1 MKNMSKFI
9 GILFLVFVIFL
20 VIVTIRNAKISEYNQ
35 KHMIKNDDELLGVR
49 FEVPRENKN
58 PVRVNL
64 YIPKDITEK
73 TPVIFNIHGGAFIA
87 GDADTLDSQSDRLSR
102 ELNVAVVN
110 INYTLAKDGYDMN
123 FGVDEVKDTVIYF
136 KEHADEYNIDIDK
149 FFMLGYSAGGYHAMN
164 AVVALKKDNIDVRGQ
179 ILCYSFIGEI
189 VTKYNELNEEQ
200 RKSIAP
206 TLFVLAD
213 KDPISDGSLKYEAV
227 LKENGISTKVKKFDT
242 SKHGFIEE
250 NNPEYENLKNI
261 ISKSPEQEKLA
272 REAEKYILNWINE
285 IIGK

>member
-1 MKNMSKFI
+1 MKKVLKFI
-9 GILFLVFVIFL
+9 GIIFL
-20 VIVTIRNAKISEYNQ
+20 VLVILLVVVTIRNAKINEYNQ

-49 FEVPRENKN
+49 FELPRENKN

-64 YIPKDITEK
+64 YIPKDVTEK

-102 ELNVAVVN
+102 ELNAAVVN
-110 INYTLAKDGYDMN
+110 INYTLAKGGYDID

-136 KEHADEYNIDIDK
+136 KDHAEEYNIDKDK
-149 FFMLGYSAGGYHAMN
+149 FFMLGYSAGGYHAMSS
-164 AVVALKKDNIDVRGQ
+164 VVALKKENIDVKGQ
-179 ILCYSFIGEI
+179 ILCYSFIKDI
-189 VTKYNELNEEQ
+189 VPKYNELTEEQ

-206 TLFVLAD
+206 TLFLLAD
-213 KDPISDGSLKYEAV
+213 NDPISDGSLEYESV
-227 LKENGISTKVKKFDT
+227 LKENGVHTTIKKFDV

-250 NNPEYENLKNI
+250 NNPEYEILKNI

-272 REAEKYILNWINE
+272 REAEKYIQNWINE
-285 IIGK
+285 LLVK

>member
-1 MKNMSKFI
+1 MKRVLKFI
-9 GILFLVFVIFL
+9 GIIFL
-20 VIVTIRNAKISEYNQ
+20 VLVILLAAVTIRNAKINEYNQ
-35 KHMIKNDDELLGVR
+35 NHMIKNDDELLGVR
-49 FEVPRENKN
+49 FEVPRKNKS

-64 YIPKDITEK
+64 YIPKDVNEK
-73 TPVIFNIHGGAFIA
+73 TPIIFNIHGGAFIA

-110 INYTLAKDGYDMN
+110 INYTLAKDGYDID

-136 KEHADEYNIDIDK
+136 KEHADKYNIDVSK
-149 FFMLGYSAGGYHAMN
+149 FFMLGYSAGGYHAMS
-164 AVVALKKDNIDVRGQ
+164 AVVVLKKDNIDVRGQ

-189 VTKYNELNEEQ
+189 VTKYNELTEEQ
-200 RKSIAP
+200 KKSIAP
-206 TLFVLAD
+206 TLFILAD
-213 KDPISDGSLKYEAV
+213 KDPISDGSLKYETV
-227 LKENGISTKVKKFDT
+227 LKENGVSTTVKKFVT

-272 REAEKYILNWINE
+272 REAEKYIQNWINE
-285 IIGK
+285 LFGR